1 MLQNGRRS
9 PHLHSGD
16 PMMTR
21 SLQRLGF
28 CFALAAALVLSGCAS
43 DGQQS
48 GEAAEGAVVVGE
60 KITRHGKVISI
71 DASTRTVVVEGELGN
86 QVSIVAPD
94 DAPNFDQIKVGD
106 PVVATYF
113 ESVALAIAPV
123 ADAQPGISGAAVA
136 ATAAPGETP
145 GGAMAEQ
152 VQIRAVVRAVDP
164 KKRTV
169 TLDLP
174 EAGEQVLKAG
184 DDVDLGKVEVGER
197 VSVTLTRAFAIS
209 IDRK

>member
-1 MLQNGRRS
+1 
-9 PHLHSGD
+9 
-16 PMMTR
+16 MTR

-43 DGQQS
+43 TGQSDGD
-48 GEAAEGAVVVGE
+48 AAERAVVVGE

-71 DASTRTVVVEGELGN
+71 DATTRTVVVEGELGN
-86 QVSIVAPD
+86 QVSIVAPED
-94 DAPNFDQIKVGD
+94 SPNFDQIKVGD

-113 ESVALAIAPV
+113 ESLALAIVPV

-145 GGAMAEQ
+145 GGAIAEQ
-152 VQIRAVVRAVDP
+152 IQIRAVVRAVDP
-164 KKRTV
+164 QARTV

-174 EAGEQVLKAG
+174 EAGEQMLKAAEA
-184 DDVDLGKVEVGER
+184 VDLENVRVGEQ

-209 IDRK
+209 IDKK